1 MTTMQIRVERGS
13 GAVIVRAHGELDAF
27 LADQL
32 QSALEDAAGA
42 ESLVVDLYRVSF
54 MDSTALG
61 IVSRAIRARE
71 ASSAR
76 TRVVLPDGA
85 ARRIFEITTLDRI
98 LPVSPTRQF
107 ALHELDELADPD
119 ARG

>member
-1 MTTMQIRVERGS
+1 MTTTQIGVERGP

-32 QSALEDAAGA
+32 QGALDDAVET

-61 IVSRAIRARE
+61 IVTRTIRARD
-71 ASSAR
+71 AWGAR

-85 ARRIFEITTLDRI
+85 ARRIFEITTLDRV
-98 LPVSPTRQF
+98 LPVSPTRER
-107 ALHELDELADPD
+107 ALDELAEPD
-119 ARG
+119 TRG